1 MRQKKNSSRAT
12 YVDPDDAPPLEQDWF
27 KKADLYR
34 GGKLVRRGRPPSRSS
49 KRVVSLRLSPE
60 VLAYFK
66 ATGAGWQTRI
76 NETLLRSVKRRAR

>member
-12 YVDPDDAPPLEQDWF
+12 YVDRDDAPPLDQDWF

-34 GGKLVRRGRPPSRSS
+34 GAKLVRRGRPPAQSS
-49 KRVVSLRLSPE
+49 KRLVSLRLSPE

-66 ATGAGWQTRI
+66 STGAGWQTRI